1 MELSLCWYGSF
12 LQDRGL
18 FLSVR
23 DRRYECLPR
32 GSSAAFECVFYGQ
45 TGGKNSGKGS
55 ITSKA
60 WTKDITD
67 GSENCKLWVRLQQ
80 SACGCRMGVS
90 LRDTPWV
97 SKGQTM
103 EKTLM
108 TEKV

>member
-1 MELSLCWYGSF
+1 MNVFPEEVVLH
-12 LQDRGL
+12 
-18 FLSVR
+18 LSVCSM
-23 DRRYECLPR
+23 DRRVVRILVKEASQARL
-32 GSSAAFECVFYGQ
+32 GL
-45 TGGKNSGKGS
+45 K
-55 ITSKA
+55 I
-60 WTKDITD
+60 D